1 METGAVENA
10 GQGALEAPDPSTP
23 LAAQVRS
30 MLFELAD
37 PDYRDFNAKLIP
49 TLAPGRVIG
58 VRMPKLRSLARQL
71 ATEGQA
77 EPYLDA
83 QPHYYLEESHLHGL
97 ILNQERDFA
106 AAVDKLVAFLPQVDN
121 WATCDL
127 LKPVAFSPRPVGLE
141 QQAFAWMESSHTYTL
156 RFGVSVLRNFFLG
169 EGFREEQL
177 DAAAAVPG
185 GDYYVEMAVAWYF
198 AEALAQR
205 WDQAIPFLEQR
216 RLPSGTHARA
226 IRKAC
231 ESFRI
236 SAERKDYLRTL
247 R

>member
-1 METGAVENA
+1 MEKGAVENA
-10 GQGALEAPDPSTP
+10 GQGAFGVPAPSTP
-23 LAAQVRS
+23 LAARVRA

-49 TLAPGRVIG
+49 TLDPGRVIG

-71 ATEGQA
+71 AAEGQA

-83 QPHYYLEESHLHGL
+83 QPHYYLEENHLHGL
-97 ILNQERDFA
+97 ILNQERDFV
-106 AAVDKLVAFLPQVDN
+106 AAVGKLEAFLPQVDN

-127 LKPVAFSPRPVGLE
+127 LKPAAFSPRPDGLE
-141 QQAFAWMESSHTYTL
+141 QQAFVWMESSRTYTL
-156 RFGVSVLRNFFLG
+156 RFGVSVLREFFLG
-169 EGFREEQL
+169 EGFREAQL
-177 DAAAAVPG
+177 DAAAAVPE

-205 WDQAIPFLEQR
+205 WDQALPYLEQR
-216 RLPSGTHARA
+216 RLPPRTHARA

-236 SAERKDYLRTL
+236 PAERKDHLRTL